1 MLTDIAVECFDKLK
15 KGKPLLPIQA
25 MNNFEMLF
33 IGNNTK
39 STPYHS
45 STAISTTLRQST
57 ARPLPSA
64 AAQSSSSA
72 AAAESLTSRRERE
85 RENREREKSVSVSPA
100 RRTRSLSPVKVK
112 DVVEPRPRLPLHIP
126 HHIVPMKPVVL
137 SMAREE
143 QRVPTAV
150 ATDLGNLDGGDLRP
164 RGRSAGFKLELGDDS
179 GANSDNVMEKS
190 GLSPIIAS
198 MLSGRLP
205 IIAPTTLPVPM
216 YTTAT
221 PAKLRSARRSP
232 HAESLTL
239 KMTHVQPGLGLMM
252 RRETQRS
259 SLETMEKINRG
270 S

>member
-1 MLTDIAVECFDKLK
+1 LVTTPSQRRITA
-15 KGKPLLPIQA
+15 PLPSHA
-25 MNNFEMLF
+25 
-33 IGNNTK
+33 
-39 STPYHS
+39 
-45 STAISTTLRQST
+45 TLRQST
-57 ARPLPSA
+57 ARPLPSVA
-64 AAQSSSSA
+64 APSSSSA
-72 AAAESLTSRRERE
+72 AAAESLTSRRERDRE

-164 RGRSAGFKLELGDDS
+164 RGRSAGFKLELGNDS
-179 GANSDNVMEKS
+179 GASSDNVMEKS

-221 PAKLRSARRSP
+221 SAKLRSARRSP

-259 SLETMEKINRG
+259 SLENMEKINRG